1 MANSSF
7 GALMILMFALVAA
20 IFMLTPHE
28 DTRLAFNPPTLW
40 SSQR

>member
-7 GALMILMFALVAA
+7 GALVILMLAMVAA

-28 DTRLAFNPPTLW
+28 DTRVSFNPPSLW

>member
-1 MANSSF
+1 
-7 GALMILMFALVAA
+7 VAA

-28 DTRLAFNPPTLW
+28 DTRVAFNPPTLW